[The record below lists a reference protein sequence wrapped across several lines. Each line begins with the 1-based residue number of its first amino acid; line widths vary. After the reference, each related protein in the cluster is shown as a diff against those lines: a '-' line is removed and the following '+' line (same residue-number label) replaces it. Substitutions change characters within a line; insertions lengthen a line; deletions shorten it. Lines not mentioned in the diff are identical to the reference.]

1 MELTYGNHL
10 WSAIGAGV
18 RIGVAPTD
26 RWLCCMPLH
35 HIGGLSI
42 VLRCALYRIPIVLE
56 PFDPAGVGAAI
67 ERHGVIDRVARAHD
81 ARAPAGRRR
90 AARRGCAA
98 P

>member
-1 MELTYGNHL
+1 MHCVIHTSGTGGEPTAVELTYGNHL

-26 RWLCCMPLH
+26 RWLCCLPLH

-56 PFDPAGVGAAI
+56 PFDAGPPP
-67 ERHGVIDRVARAHD
+67 RPSSARA
-81 ARAPAGRRR
+81 
-90 AARRGCAA
+90 
-98 P
+98 